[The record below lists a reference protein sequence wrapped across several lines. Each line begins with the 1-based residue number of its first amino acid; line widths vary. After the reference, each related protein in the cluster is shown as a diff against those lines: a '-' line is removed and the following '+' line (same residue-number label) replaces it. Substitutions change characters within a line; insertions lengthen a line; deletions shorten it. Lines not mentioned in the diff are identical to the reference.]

1 MVFRL
6 NHGSTLCGPS
16 DTASGGTSPRSCW
29 RSPCPFAVNSA
40 TATNVFVAAR
50 ARVVVPFAVVVAA
63 AVAVAIAAMALAAA
77 MARLHD
83 VSSLFRVPTLE

>member
-1 MVFRL
+1 
-6 NHGSTLCGPS
+6 
-16 DTASGGTSPRSCW
+16 
-29 RSPCPFAVNSA
+29 
-40 TATNVFVAAR
+40 
-50 ARVVVPFAVVVAA
+50 VPFAVVVAA